1 MNHRATGE
9 AAPPLPPDERA
20 RGRRLAFTSHPLG
33 MTFSMVFSQ
42 HLPTLALVSLGASE
56 SVVGLQNALG
66 SVFQPLQLPTLR
78 AVGRVAKR
86 RILIL
91 GQAFAVLGALPL
103 VAFASLEQ
111 AGDAA
116 VPLAMASF
124 AAVTAGLT
132 ISNTVWFPLLRAY
145 VEPNAIGRFFGLLR
159 SGWHLALI
167 VYYVAAQRWL
177 AANPGAFGELF
188 LAGWVCGLLRIALIS
203 RLPERSERTGERIR
217 VGEALALVRE
227 NRDFRR
233 YLEGVTAS
241 AAVRLCVVPFAIV
254 MLRREIGLT
263 DGQILLTTIASFA
276 GGLASLYLWGTVVD
290 RIGPAPVF
298 RWTSIGMALL
308 YLLLLDMSE
317 PSLTTV
323 VTAVVFFFGFS
334 VLASGF
340 GVADTHV
347 LFGMTPPEAPARVLV
362 VASVV
367 VHLAAGIAPV
377 SAGFAL
383 ERWLAAA
390 DDPLSVYRTFFAA
403 LAVLQA
409 VSFLPLRRFGR

>member
-1 MNHRATGE
+1 M
-9 AAPPLPPDERA
+9 
-20 RGRRLAFTSHPLG
+20 
-33 MTFSMVFSQ
+33 
-42 HLPTLALVSLGASE
+42 
-56 SVVGLQNALG
+56 
-66 SVFQPLQLPTLR
+66 
-78 AVGRVAKR
+78 
-86 RILIL
+86 
-91 GQAFAVLGALPL
+91 
-103 VAFASLEQ
+103 
-111 AGDAA
+111 
-116 VPLAMASF
+116 
-124 AAVTAGLT
+124 
-132 ISNTVWFPLLRAY
+132 
-145 VEPNAIGRFFGLLR
+145 
-159 SGWHLALI
+159 
-167 VYYVAAQRWL
+167 
-177 AANPGAFGELF
+177 
-188 LAGWVCGLLRIALIS
+188 
-203 RLPERSERTGERIR
+203 
-217 VGEALALVRE
+217 
-227 NRDFRR
+227 
-233 YLEGVTAS
+233 
-241 AAVRLCVVPFAIV
+241 RLCVVPFAIV

-323 VTAVVFFFGFS
+323 ITAVGFFFGFS

-347 LFGMTPPEAPARVLV
+347 LFRMSPPEAPARILV

-367 VHLAAGIAPV
+367 VHVAAGIAPV

-403 LAVLQA
+403 LAVVQA
-409 VSFLPLRRFGR
+409 VSFLPLRHFGR